1 MRLGNAPTAVQRSRA
16 WALYGGEPLQ
26 VAGVGV
32 VIVAAY
38 IGGMLLNDV
47 IDQSFDEKHHPDRPL
62 PQGLIP
68 RFHAIAAAVFCGML
82 CLTLAG
88 GSAQTEAV
96 ILLAAIG
103 LYSWLHKT
111 SVWMAALLLGTC
123 RGMAVLLA
131 AAMLGDGASGISTP
145 IVLTLTVAHGAA
157 GAAITV
163 AASQEHRQRPGPG
176 GLVPL
181 ARLLPLVVFVLAR
194 SSWKC
199 LRRLGHR
206 SRHVGHA
213 GMARLGTRMRA
224 EAPKR
229 ASRAGGGRGSRGSP
243 RLIWWWLVGA
253 ACAIDGIGGHL
264 FCSFSRLA
272 AISPRNL
279 RH

>member
-1 MRLGNAPTAVQRSRA
+1 MSATNAWLRLMRLGNAPTAVSALAGA

-68 RFHAIAAAVFCGML
+68 RFHAIAAAVFCGVL

-103 LYSWLHKT
+103 LYSWLHKI

-157 GAAITV
+157 GGGHHGGGESG
-163 AASQEHRQRPGPG
+163 ASTTSGTGRLGSFGEASPAS
-176 GLVPL
+176 GL
-181 ARLLPLVVFVLAR
+181 RSAR
-194 SSWKC
+194 SSGKC

-224 EAPKR
+224 ETPKR
-229 ASRAGGGRGSRGSP
+229 PSRAGGGRMDCGVLRG
-243 RLIWWWLVGA
+243 
-253 ACAIDGIGGHL
+253 
-264 FCSFSRLA
+264 
-272 AISPRNL
+272 
-279 RH
+279 